1 MSVLPI
7 FENFGK
13 FSAFNFKDWRYA
25 MTLFKTAFSFLS
37 ILLFCLFMTTGTVLA
52 QPPGGMNGDQGEPGL
67 AGEAPG
73 DQQDGQRGR
82 QRTQMSS
89 EERQQRMAQR
99 YQELLGMSDEE
110 WAVIGPYVL
119 KVSTL
124 SSSSSNRGSAMRTLM
139 GTRGNRTDDTGQDK
153 SQDQR
158 GRDTTKDGGDESL
171 EALQTLL
178 DDENATSGEIKT
190 KLAALRKAREKSKQE
205 LIAAQRE
212 LRELLTLRQEATL
225 VVMGLLE

>member
-1 MSVLPI
+1 
-7 FENFGK
+7 
-13 FSAFNFKDWRYA
+13 
-25 MTLFKTAFSFLS
+25 
-37 ILLFCLFMTTGTVLA
+37 
-52 QPPGGMNGDQGEPGL
+52 
-67 AGEAPG
+67 
-73 DQQDGQRGR
+73 
-82 QRTQMSS
+82 
-89 EERQQRMAQR
+89 
-99 YQELLGMSDEE
+99 
-110 WAVIGPYVL
+110 
-119 KVSTL
+119 
-124 SSSSSNRGSAMRTLM
+124 MRTLM